1 MSLFVLLHIN
11 LQTKGITNQLRKTN
25 IIVGSIKNKHAQ
37 VYLES
42 NEEKSTQHPFFDIQY
57 DLCMILQNLLRFL
70 LQHCASSLLSNSF
83 FFVI

>member
-1 MSLFVLLHIN
+1 MVSLFVLLHIN

-42 NEEKSTQHPFFDIQY
+42 NEEKSTLPSFDTI
-57 DLCMILQNLLRFL
+57 N
-70 LQHCASSLLSNSF
+70 
-83 FFVI
+83 